1 MQSLLARPQRVGA
14 VLDAIE
20 KRQLTAADV
29 PSARRALLLRHP
41 DPQVR
46 ARAASLLGA
55 ATGPRK
61 EALARYQKALDLPAD
76 PARGRLVFGRSCSNC
91 HRLGNEGHAVGPDL
105 EAVRHQAPAQILIS
119 ILDPNREVSPNY
131 LEYVVSTRD
140 GRTTSGVIV
149 AETVTGVTLRRAG
162 GVEETVLRRDIE
174 EMAGTDRSLMP
185 EGLEQSVGMQ
195 EMADLLAFLLGKRP
209 EAK

>member
-1 MQSLLARPQRVGA
+1 QRVGA

-29 PSARRALLLRHP
+29 PSARKALLLRHP
-41 DPQVR
+41 DPKVR
-46 ARAASLLGA
+46 SRAAALLGA

-105 EAVRHQAPAQILIS
+105 EAVRHQAPAQIL
-119 ILDPNREVSPNY
+119 
-131 LEYVVSTRD
+131 
-140 GRTTSGVIV
+140 
-149 AETVTGVTLRRAG
+149 
-162 GVEETVLRRDIE
+162 
-174 EMAGTDRSLMP
+174 
-185 EGLEQSVGMQ
+185 
-195 EMADLLAFLLGKRP
+195 
-209 EAK
+209 